1 MSIGVSLQHARRARG
16 MTQADLSDQAGLSRM
31 TIQRLEA
38 DLVDPKLST
47 VADVARCVGLE
58 LMLVPA
64 SLRGEIEDFIRA
76 GGKFFGREPGID
88 APKTAVQDIR
98 DRVVEYLSKS
108 DSPLVDDLRSAAS
121 ADQPTAMKRAKVEV
135 PTPITR
141 STKAR
146 RP

>member
-1 MSIGVSLQHARRARG
+1 MSIGTCLQRTRQAKNL
-16 MTQADLSDQAGLSRM
+16 TQADLGDQAGLSRM

-58 LMLVPA
+58 VMLVPA
-64 SLRGEIEDFIRA
+64 SLREEIEDFIRA

-98 DRVVEYLSKS
+98 DRVIERLSRS
-108 DSPLVDDLRSAAS
+108 DSLLVDDLQATAS
-121 ADQPTAMKRAKVEV
+121 ADQPTAMKRVAQ
-135 PTPITR
+135 R
-141 STKAR
+141 SG
-146 RP
+146 P